1 MFASNYLRDF
11 LAVLLSGFTLF
22 FLGPIY
28 LSAHSDGGAENFS
41 LLSVFQVGLVYFV
54 FFALPFLLVIFLGR
68 FLNFNRAIDFLT
80 SFVLIWVVISI
91 LIFPISSHSGM
102 VSPAEVPLNLLNLAL
117 VFLTSLFFALLAT
130 NRLVW
135 TAYIFSLVIV
145 AGVIFELTPFVAA
158 QHLKADSGE
167 SRAKLIEDFSKLSS
181 GKNIIV
187 LSFDGTPSNIVE
199 DIFRD
204 QNDMEEEFKDFV
216 LFTEAF
222 STAPAT
228 SASIRSELFGHRSY
242 RKSGE
247 IGDPVDLIND
257 ISSHPLNLVENSFT
271 YGPYNSFMANAK
283 HKLHHGVFFDEL
295 VNFNKFAASYYRIDL
310 SVSRGASSFGYK
322 ALRKLKL
329 FSLIDKIV
337 LAIFLEPAE
346 FDSKLRNYSNVSW
359 KKPFVPQVWDFYG
372 IVDSL
377 SVADSEAYS
386 EIAIR
391 MMHFAHTHFPVDF
404 DGECNI
410 RSPSKEWVETNQNYQ
425 GLYNQGICELDQFA
439 YFLDRLKT
447 LGVYDNTL
455 IVLKSDHGEPA
466 NYFSQ
471 PPHALKINGHPNWGV
486 NRYMPLLMVKDFNA
500 RRDELEYNKAL
511 VGLPDLARTICP
523 ATGAGECDIF
533 NGVNLLEFTQRDLA
547 ANPDIFIDIVQDEK
561 SSFKFESHKTI
572 RLDRTSGSSI
582 LELLQN
588 SEEVVL
594 DLVAASSSYNA
605 E

>member
-28 LSAHSDGGAENFS
+28 LSAHSVGGAENFS
-41 LLSVFQVGLVYFV
+41 LLSIFQVGLVYFV

-68 FLNFNRAIDFLT
+68 FLNFSKTIDFLR
-80 SFVLIWVVISI
+80 SFVLIWVIISI

-102 VSPAEVPLNLLNLAL
+102 VSPAEVPLSLLNLVL
-117 VFLTSLFFALLAT
+117 VFLTSLFFALLAKT
-130 NRLVW
+130 RLVW
-135 TAYIFSLVIV
+135 IAYIFSLVIV
-145 AGVIFELTPFVAA
+145 TGVIFELIPFMA
-158 QHLKADSGE
+158 HNIKSDIGE

-181 GKNIIV
+181 EKNIIV
-187 LSFDGTPSNIVE
+187 LSFDGTPSNIVK

-204 QNDMEEEFKDFV
+204 QKEMEGDFKDFV

-242 RKSGE
+242 RKTGKN
-247 IGDPVDLIND
+247 GDPIDLVND

-271 YGPYNSFMANAK
+271 YGSYNLFMENAN
-283 HKLHHGVFFDEL
+283 HKLHYGIFFNEL
-295 VNFNKFAASYYRIDL
+295 VNFNKFADSYYRINL
-310 SVSRGASSFGYK
+310 SISRGASSFGYR

-329 FSLIDKIV
+329 LSLIDKIV

-346 FDSKLRNYSNVSW
+346 FDSKLQNYSNADW
-359 KKPFVPQVWDFYG
+359 KKSFIPQVWDFYG

-377 SVADSEAYS
+377 FVADSESYS

-404 DGECNI
+404 DDKCNI
-410 RSPSKEWVETNQNYQ
+410 RSQSKEWVETNQNYQ
-425 GLYNQGICELDQFA
+425 GLYNQGICELGQFA
-439 YFLDRLKT
+439 YFLDKLKS

-455 IVLKSDHGEPA
+455 VVLKSDHGEPA
-466 NYFSQ
+466 DYFSQ
-471 PPHALKINGHPNWGV
+471 PPHSLKINGHKEWGI

-511 VGLPDLARTICP
+511 VGLPDLAHTICP
-523 ATGAGECDIF
+523 ATRVGNCDIF
-533 NGVNLLEFTQRDLA
+533 NGVNILDFTRGDLA
-547 ANPDIFIDIVQDEK
+547 ANSDIFIDVVQDEK
-561 SSFKFESHKTI
+561 SSFKFETLKTI
-572 RLDRTSGSSI
+572 RMDRNSGASI
-582 LELLQN
+582 LELFQN

-594 DLVAASSSYNA
+594 DLVVASSSNNA